1 MPYNPYKDTYVPHPR
16 PYIYSHHHQVPLQLV
31 HGMMHEATKQQSG
44 RALHD
49 LLAASDESHTGARMT
64 LERCVDL
71 LEKQVE
77 PCLAS
82 SSASTE
88 AREERLDL
96 FARAGEELQRGR
108 PRPTINLLNLCK
120 QVIEIYR
127 EGVSEPSRKRKAI

>member
-1 MPYNPYKDTYVPHPR
+1 M
-16 PYIYSHHHQVPLQLV
+16 PLQLLY
-31 HGMMHEATKQQSG
+31 GMIHEAAKQQSG

-64 LERCVDL
+64 LERCVDF

-88 AREERLDL
+88 AREEQLDR

-108 PRPTINLLNLCK
+108 PQPTINLLNLCK

-127 EGVSEPSRKRKAI
+127 EGGSEPSRKRKAV

>member
-1 MPYNPYKDTYVPHPR
+1 M
-16 PYIYSHHHQVPLQLV
+16 PLQLLY
-31 HGMMHEATKQQSG
+31 GMIHEAAKQQSG

-64 LERCVDL
+64 LERCVDF

-88 AREERLDL
+88 AREEQLDR

-108 PRPTINLLNLCK
+108 PRPTINLLNLFK

-127 EGVSEPSRKRKAI
+127 EGSSSSEPSRKRKAV